1 MTSPWRRALPG
12 VGRLVQSLAVMVVL
26 SFLLFLLIDLMP
38 GDPLDLML
46 ATNPDA
52 SPADIARLKAQVGLD
67 RPLLVRWSEWL
78 VGLMGGE
85 LGISRLFA
93 APVGEVLMAP
103 LGRTLVLM
111 ALALGLALAVAVP
124 LAVAA
129 AMAPRRPIDYLA
141 NLVAFAGISL
151 PPFWLGLL
159 LILLFAVTLGW
170 LPAGGPAPP
179 GSGIGATLAHLIL
192 PAITLA
198 ALQVGQYTRHL
209 RAALIE
215 VLRADHIRTARAKGL
230 GRLAVVRRHALRL
243 ASLPVVTLLGL
254 DLGLLVSGA
263 VVTEAVFAYP
273 GMGKLTYDA
282 VMGNDYPLALATLML
297 GTALVLLGNVLA
309 DIALGLLDPRIGLED
324 GR

>member
-1 MTSPWRRALPG
+1 MSPWRRVLPG
-12 VGRLVQSLAVMVVL
+12 LGRLAQSLALMVGL
-26 SFLLFLLIDLMP
+26 SLLLFVLIDLMP

-46 ATNPDA
+46 AANPDA
-52 SPADIARLKAQVGLD
+52 TPADIARLKAQAGLD
-67 RPLLVRWSEWL
+67 RPVLVRWGLWL
-78 VGLMGGE
+78 GDLAGGD
-85 LGISRLFA
+85 LGTSRLFA
-93 APVGEVLMAP
+93 APVGEVLAGP
-103 LGRTLVLM
+103 LGRTLLLM
-111 ALALGLALAVAVP
+111 LLALGLALLIALP

-179 GSGIGATLAHLIL
+179 GSGAGAVVAHLIL
-192 PAITLA
+192 PAVTLA

-263 VVTEAVFAYP
+263 VVTETVFAYP

-282 VMGNDYPLALATLML
+282 VMGNDYPLALAALML

-309 DIALGLLDPRIGLED
+309 DIALGLLDPRIGLEA
-324 GR
+324 RR